1 MPAREFIE
9 FLTDKKAVAADV
21 IEKVMA
27 KVAQSPKEP
36 TAQAIVTYMV
46 KKKFVS
52 VQTGEKLLTEFLN
65 DPGQDSAALLQSEL
79 LNPTLSSQDP
89 SPADRTILDQGQFV
103 SNPTGF
109 VADPPAR
116 PDIDFGSSRPNEPD
130 LPWGAGSAA
139 GGSSLSEA
147 SSGKISSAF
156 AGKRVK
162 GNPWQGAWLWV
173 GAGLFLFFSAVAV
186 GLAIYFNT
194 LSANQLW
201 DLADSSYKNGGFT
214 DAKAKFTDFYA
225 RFPNEARASLA
236 KVRLTMCDLFIPY
249 RSNDHER
256 TLEKALEL
264 LPTIE
269 LEDQFGDARED
280 LADIL
285 PKTTIGLAQ
294 RAQTAADVQRK
305 RELHQKALTA
315 RSLVENSMYITSSQR
330 SGAIVGSMIGKS
342 NDLIDTVARQL
353 NTESAKTTA
362 LEEINRFVGDGQTS
376 SAFETYRQL
385 VISYPELEVRR
396 DVRDVRQ
403 LIAQR
408 EQTLVK
414 SVASDLTPVAPAP
427 NPSAILLATMN
438 GPTLNLSDKQVL
450 PVVINGTV
458 YAVRAADG
466 QVLWR
471 RYVGFEY
478 EGYTPEPVPESAPE
492 RWLLASGRDNA
503 VLCVDALSG
512 DVAWQVT
519 LPEKFWQP
527 VATKDFLYVSTANGS
542 IHQIDVQTGRGIR
555 QATLPQGVTSPVG
568 VSATGQYI
576 YQAGG
581 HWYLYVLESESMAC
595 KEVFL
600 LNHDAG
606 TIVHPPIAQR
616 GLIYIAESKPQ
627 NSSVHVLST
636 QQRGWSLERPQPRYN
651 FAGRLNSPLMSYGRD
666 DLIVADDQGNVS
678 VLSAIGDEG
687 ERPVVQ
693 GISTKFQPTPGVVP
707 RMLMARGGHF
717 YVTGM
722 GIVRF
727 ALRKQLQSF
736 ESVTA
741 THPTDTFLATPRMV
755 DETLF
760 YFRRQKDAAAAT
772 LSAAEMLSLKSQWQV
787 DLGAALAGLP
797 FMVRDRAYVINSQ
810 GDQFEFEPN
819 GEPLQLKTPLRR
831 GSTTGQM
838 FQFTHTLATPE
849 GLGLVTSPMARRE
862 RMGFNLF
869 AENENARSRQ
879 STWSDDNLPLACP
892 PILFGETAAVCSLQG
907 EVFLVSLRT
916 GSRTPSGFRPPL
928 APGQTVAWHPPV
940 VLDPETLLAIHAG
953 GEAYKLQV
961 VRGGLAKSA
970 EKVWEDTKVL
980 RPPVRVSNGTA
991 VVLRTRAD
999 ATEEEA
1005 PPTSADKLVVLDA
1018 ALAEIANVTLPE
1030 YVRNGPWAA
1039 ADGSLLLETN
1049 AGNWIVVGADL
1060 QIQATIPSGSLG
1072 EITGQ
1077 PVADAGRWHLATKS
1091 GWVVTL
1097 AAGQIEQQVDLRQ
1110 PLQAGPAQLGD
1121 RWIVTTPDGAILY
1134 VPAATGKE

>member
-256 TLEKALEL
+256 TLERALEL

-330 SGAIVGSMIGKS
+330 SGAIVGSLIGKS

-376 SAFETYRQL
+376 SAFET
-385 VISYPELEVRR
+385 
-396 DVRDVRQ
+396 
-403 LIAQR
+403 
-408 EQTLVK
+408 
-414 SVASDLTPVAPAP
+414 
-427 NPSAILLATMN
+427 
-438 GPTLNLSDKQVL
+438 
-450 PVVINGTV
+450 
-458 YAVRAADG
+458 
-466 QVLWR
+466 
-471 RYVGFEY
+471 
-478 EGYTPEPVPESAPE
+478 
-492 RWLLASGRDNA
+492 
-503 VLCVDALSG
+503 
-512 DVAWQVT
+512 
-519 LPEKFWQP
+519 
-527 VATKDFLYVSTANGS
+527 
-542 IHQIDVQTGRGIR
+542 
-555 QATLPQGVTSPVG
+555 
-568 VSATGQYI
+568 
-576 YQAGG
+576 
-581 HWYLYVLESESMAC
+581 
-595 KEVFL
+595 
-600 LNHDAG
+600 
-606 TIVHPPIAQR
+606 
-616 GLIYIAESKPQ
+616 
-627 NSSVHVLST
+627 
-636 QQRGWSLERPQPRYN
+636 
-651 FAGRLNSPLMSYGRD
+651 
-666 DLIVADDQGNVS
+666 
-678 VLSAIGDEG
+678 
-687 ERPVVQ
+687 
-693 GISTKFQPTPGVVP
+693 
-707 RMLMARGGHF
+707 
-717 YVTGM
+717 
-722 GIVRF
+722 
-727 ALRKQLQSF
+727 
-736 ESVTA
+736 
-741 THPTDTFLATPRMV
+741 
-755 DETLF
+755 
-760 YFRRQKDAAAAT
+760 
-772 LSAAEMLSLKSQWQV
+772 
-787 DLGAALAGLP
+787 
-797 FMVRDRAYVINSQ
+797 
-810 GDQFEFEPN
+810 
-819 GEPLQLKTPLRR
+819 
-831 GSTTGQM
+831 
-838 FQFTHTLATPE
+838 
-849 GLGLVTSPMARRE
+849 
-862 RMGFNLF
+862 
-869 AENENARSRQ
+869 
-879 STWSDDNLPLACP
+879 
-892 PILFGETAAVCSLQG
+892 
-907 EVFLVSLRT
+907 
-916 GSRTPSGFRPPL
+916 
-928 APGQTVAWHPPV
+928 
-940 VLDPETLLAIHAG
+940 
-953 GEAYKLQV
+953 
-961 VRGGLAKSA
+961 
-970 EKVWEDTKVL
+970 
-980 RPPVRVSNGTA
+980 
-991 VVLRTRAD
+991 
-999 ATEEEA
+999 
-1005 PPTSADKLVVLDA
+1005 
-1018 ALAEIANVTLPE
+1018 
-1030 YVRNGPWAA
+1030 
-1039 ADGSLLLETN
+1039 
-1049 AGNWIVVGADL
+1049 
-1060 QIQATIPSGSLG
+1060 
-1072 EITGQ
+1072 
-1077 PVADAGRWHLATKS
+1077 
-1091 GWVVTL
+1091 
-1097 AAGQIEQQVDLRQ
+1097 
-1110 PLQAGPAQLGD
+1110 
-1121 RWIVTTPDGAILY
+1121 
-1134 VPAATGKE
+1134 